1 MADDEANPDLDTL
14 AAAETDAA
22 HKALE
27 EARLAFESAKS
38 AAAHLA
44 AALGSG
50 KEAAPEL
57 ARQARERL
65 SEGIG
70 AFADA
75 APQAAAHTV
84 EEPLALAQTY
94 LAEQARERPLTTLMA
109 AVGAGFFLGVLM
121 TGRRR

>member
-1 MADDEANPDLDTL
+1 MADDEANPDFDTP
-14 AAAETDAA
+14 AGAETEAA
-22 HKALE
+22 RKALE
-27 EARLAFESAKS
+27 EARLAFESA
-38 AAAHLA
+38 
-44 AALGSG
+44 

-84 EEPLALAQTY
+84 EAPLAQAQAY
-94 LAEQARERPLTTLMA
+94 LAEQARERPITTLMT

>member
-1 MADDEANPDLDTL
+1 MADDEANPDLDTP
-14 AAAETDAA
+14 AGAETEAA
-22 HKALE
+22 RKALE

-84 EEPLALAQTY
+84 EEPIAQAKAY
-94 LAEQARERPLTTLMA
+94 LTEQARERPLATLLT